1 MDPKEL
7 FYSSLEEE
15 MEKLTV
21 KRRDNYVIDTA
32 KYEAILSTLK
42 LKKGEGCERVAHFKQ
57 WRVQNFK
64 LVTIG
69 AIDYVYDLN
78 SNVLHSKLPFHYLT
92 SNGRGSEGQ

>member
-42 LKKGEGCERVAHFKQ
+42 LKKGEGCEKGGHFKQ
-57 WRVQNFK
+57 WTVQNFK

-78 SNVLHSKLPFHYLT
+78 SNVPVAKKEELFDIIS
-92 SNGRGSEGQ
+92 R